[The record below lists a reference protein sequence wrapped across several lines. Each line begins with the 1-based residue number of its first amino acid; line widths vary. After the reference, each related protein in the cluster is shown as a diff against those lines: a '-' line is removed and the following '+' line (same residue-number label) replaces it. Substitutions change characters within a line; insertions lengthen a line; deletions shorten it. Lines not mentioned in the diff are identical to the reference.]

1 MNAKQTIAIIIPIAI
16 FILKKYINIYI
27 TLSVLILGCIIT
39 YYLYTQSEEDKY
51 LKSAVSLY
59 GLNFFFI
66 LIGILIHYL

>member
-1 MNAKQTIAIIIPIAI
+1 MNTKQTIALIIPIAI
-16 FILKKYINIYI
+16 FILKKYINLYI

>member
-1 MNAKQTIAIIIPIAI
+1 MNTKQTIALIIPIAI

-59 GLNFFFI
+59 GLNFGFI
-66 LIGILIHYL
+66 FLGVLLYCL